1 MKKIV
6 LISGMIFCLVGSFAG
21 AQEKIYKTSEV
32 VDNLGA
38 RISQLPDGQVIKNI
52 SGSIEFTVKLNQADY
67 NNLNPFVRKLTG
79 KGLSN
84 PVAFK
89 GNFACVLQ
97 IPGGKVEKFMLSGKS
112 DYGSIYVYRN
122 LDNFLCLLPDIGV
135 QIEDR
140 ISEMKKLSGKDLGSK
155 AMSDVSGLMVSS
167 GLKALFNMGKIWLY
181 DAELSTIENSGKK
194 LVKLV
199 KTDNG
204 KNIEFIIDPSTS
216 LFTEIL
222 FKDGKSTISMKF
234 GIPENM
240 EKVALTD
247 YMPKSIILNTVD
259 RENVIKIELGTL
271 TYNTIPDD
279 TFYLKKMKL
288 SEFVSA
294 MAIKLMNP

>member
-140 ISEMKKLSGKDLGSK
+140 ISEIEKLSGKDLGSK

-167 GLKALFNMGKIWLY
+167 GLKTLFNMGKIWLY

-259 RENVIKIELGTL
+259 KENVIKIELGTL

>member
-21 AQEKIYKTSEV
+21 AQEKIYKTTEV
-32 VDNLGA
+32 VDKVGA

-122 LDNFLCLLPDIGV
+122 LDDFLCLLPDIGV

>member
-140 ISEMKKLSGKDLGSK
+140 ISEIEKLSGKDLGSK

-167 GLKALFNMGKIWLY
+167 GLKTLFNMGKIWLY

>member
-21 AQEKIYKTSEV
+21 AQEKIYKTTEV
-32 VDNLGA
+32 VDKVGA

-52 SGSIEFTVKLNQADY
+52 SGSIEFTVKLNETDY
-67 NNLNPFVRKLTG
+67 NNLKPVVGKLTG

-122 LDNFLCLLPDIGV
+122 LDDFLCLLPDIGV

>member
-122 LDNFLCLLPDIGV
+122 LDDFLCLLPDIGV

-259 RENVIKIELGTL
+259 KENVIKIELGTL

>member
-21 AQEKIYKTSEV
+21 AQEKIYKTTEV
-32 VDNLGA
+32 VDKVGA

-52 SGSIEFTVKLNQADY
+52 SGSIEFTVKLNETDY
-67 NNLNPFVRKLTG
+67 NNLKPVVGKLTG

-122 LDNFLCLLPDIGV
+122 LDDFLCLLPDIGV

-140 ISEMKKLSGKDLGSK
+140 ISEIEKLSGKDLGSK

-234 GIPENM
+234 GTPENI

-259 RENVIKIELGTL
+259 KENVIKIELGTL

>member
-140 ISEMKKLSGKDLGSK
+140 ISEIEKLSGKDLGSK

-167 GLKALFNMGKIWLY
+167 GLKTLFNMGKIWLY

-234 GIPENM
+234 GVPENI

-288 SEFVSA
+288 SDFISA
-294 MAIKLMNP
+294 MAIKIMNP